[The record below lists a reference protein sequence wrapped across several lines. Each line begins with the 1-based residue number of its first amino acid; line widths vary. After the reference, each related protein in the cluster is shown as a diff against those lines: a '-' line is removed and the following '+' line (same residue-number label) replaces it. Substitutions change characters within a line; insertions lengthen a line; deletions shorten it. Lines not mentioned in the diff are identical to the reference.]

1 MSSSHAKR
9 PARALPNKRDI
20 PLDLDNDT
28 YDYVPSDG
36 EDSEPIL
43 PVESSKHGKTT
54 TSSVSVRGRQGDSRP
69 RQNIRIQSISDEDL
83 QDVSD
88 HSDDE
93 SFALLEAGKSQQSR
107 KRSHF
112 FPVDTGSALK
122 GNHELLE
129 SMSVKEV
136 EESLQATKQEE
147 EDLKVRKKYG
157 TKTKSDANVANA
169 KKEKSKLKINVSY
182 DFDLYGSN
190 STTGTSKRWFIR
202 YEAAQSKP
210 EKIFIRKDEVPKNVL
225 LYAKWNNLTKEEKA
239 KYSNS
244 FRNYLKA

>member
-1 MSSSHAKR
+1 MSSSRAKR

-20 PLDLDNDT
+20 PFDLDNDR

-43 PVESSKHGKTT
+43 PVKSSKHGKTT
-54 TSSVSVRGRQGDSRP
+54 TSSVSVRGRQDDSRP
-69 RQNIRIQSISDEDL
+69 RQNIRIQSISDGDL

-93 SFALLEAGKSQQSR
+93 SFALLEAGKSQQGR

-112 FPVDTGSALK
+112 SPVNTGSALK

-129 SMSVKEV
+129 KE
-136 EESLQATKQEE
+136 EE
-147 EDLKVRKKYG
+147 EDLKVRKKYEN
-157 TKTKSDANVANA
+157 KAKSDANVANP

-202 YEAAQSKP
+202 YEAA
-210 EKIFIRKDEVPKNVL
+210 
-225 LYAKWNNLTKEEKA
+225 
-239 KYSNS
+239 
-244 FRNYLKA
+244 